1 MTPAVLVHA
10 LTKKFYRTG
19 WFSRSSSSTIA
30 VDNFNFSIE
39 AGAAVAFLGRNGAGK
54 STLIKLL
61 CGILTP
67 TSGYCTLFGHASG
80 SLVANRQ
87 LGLVLGSRSQ
97 LWTHLT
103 LQQNLTINAEIYG
116 ITGKAK
122 KQRITELVDILAID
136 DLLDQRARTLS
147 LGQRMRCE
155 LAMALIHHPK
165 IVLADEPTVGL
176 DVVAKEQ
183 FRSMMINWRQTNNM
197 TLLLTSHDCSDIER
211 LCDRT
216 LLIDRGSLQYDG
228 SLSGLKGDLSSI
240 RTIKVLLAK
249 KQQNLSWN
257 HPAILLQHLDEHHL
271 HFKVNI
277 AQLSI
282 MEALHTI
289 SERIGDN
296 IVDIQIAEV
305 TLEEVI
311 QRLFNPGA
319 ANGG

>member
-1 MTPAVLVHA
+1 MTPAVFVHA
-10 LTKKFYRTG
+10 LTKKFDRTG
-19 WFSRSSSSTIA
+19 WFSRSSSSTMA

-87 LGLVLGSRSQ
+87 LGLVLGTRSQ

-103 LQQNLTINAEIYG
+103 LQQNLTITAEIYG

-122 KQRITELVDILAID
+122 KQRIAELVDILAID
-136 DLLDQRARTLS
+136 DLLVQRARTLS

-155 LAMALIHHPK
+155 LAMALIHHPT

-183 FRSMMINWRQTNNM
+183 FRSMMIDWRQANNM

-271 HFKVNI
+271 QFKVNI